1 MLPIAMHSD
10 SSHRGRSS
18 WFAAAS
24 ALLWWASLLSWA
36 SLTSA
41 TPTAGPGAALSSIR
55 VDDPWIRWLPAGV
68 PAAGYFTLINTGD
81 TSVALIAAASA
92 DFRDVSIHRSVERGG
107 VMQMEEISEVIVDP
121 RSRLELAAK
130 GYHLMLMNP
139 VRPIESEKRIPIT
152 LRFRDGTA
160 LTVPFEVRKPGAGS

>member
-1 MLPIAMHSD
+1 MHSD

-18 WFAAAS
+18 WFAAAV
-24 ALLWWASLLSWA
+24 ALFSWA

-41 TPTAGPGAALSSIR
+41 TPAAAPGAALSIR

-81 TSVALIAAASA
+81 VSVALIATVSG
-92 DFRDVSIHRSVERGG
+92 DFRDVSIHRSIERGG
-107 VMQMEEISEVIVDP
+107 VMHMEEVKEIIVDP
-121 RSRLELAAK
+121 HSRLELANK
-130 GYHLMLMNP
+130 GYHLMLMDP

-152 LRFRDGTA
+152 LRFRDGTS
-160 LTVPFEVRKPGAGS
+160 LTVPFEVRKPGAGP

>member
-1 MLPIAMHSD
+1 MHSD

-18 WFAAAS
+18 WFAAAL
-24 ALLWWASLLSWA
+24 ALLSWA

-41 TPTAGPGAALSSIR
+41 TPTAAPGAALSIR
-55 VDDPWIRWLPAGV
+55 VEDPWIRWLPAGV

-81 TSVALIAAASA
+81 ESVALIAAASA
-92 DFRDVSIHRSVERGG
+92 DFGDVSIHRSVGREG
-107 VMQMEEISEVIVDP
+107 VMQMEEVREIIVDP
-121 RSRLELAAK
+121 HSRLELAAK

-139 VRPIESEKRIPIT
+139 VRPIESEKRIPIS
-152 LRFRDGTA
+152 LRFRDGTS

>member
-1 MLPIAMHSD
+1 MHSD

-18 WFAAAS
+18 WFAAAC
-24 ALLWWASLLSWA
+24 ALLSWA

-41 TPTAGPGAALSSIR
+41 TATGAPGAALSIR

-68 PAAGYFTLINTGD
+68 PGAGYFTLINTGD
-81 TSVALIAAASA
+81 ESVALIAAMSA

-107 VMQMEEISEVIVDP
+107 VMQMEEVREIIVDP
-121 RSRLELAAK
+121 HSRLELGAK

-139 VRPIESEKRIPIT
+139 VRPIESQKRIPIT
-152 LRFRDGTA
+152 LRFRDGTS

>member
-1 MLPIAMHSD
+1 MHSD

-24 ALLWWASLLSWA
+24 ALLAWASLLSWA

-41 TPTAGPGAALSSIR
+41 TPTAAPGAALSIR

-81 TSVALIAAASA
+81 ESVALIAAMSA

-107 VMQMEEISEVIVDP
+107 VMQMEEVREIMVDP
-121 RSRLELAAK
+121 HSR
-130 GYHLMLMNP
+130 
-139 VRPIESEKRIPIT
+139 IE
-152 LRFRDGTA
+152 
-160 LTVPFEVRKPGAGS
+160 